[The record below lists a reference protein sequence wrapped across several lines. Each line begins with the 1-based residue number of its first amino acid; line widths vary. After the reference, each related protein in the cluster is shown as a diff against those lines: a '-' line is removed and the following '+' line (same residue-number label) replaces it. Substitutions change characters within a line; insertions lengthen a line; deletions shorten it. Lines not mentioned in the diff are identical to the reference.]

1 MSRNAVAPVENNVA
15 ASAVPPCLS
24 HLDVSIARTSSVRLC
39 ACGSKPTPWVGVA
52 ACMSEIGDL
61 ELGPIGEE
69 SGMHKKLSGEVYAL
83 LRFPKRTE
91 VVVET

>member
-1 MSRNAVAPVENNVA
+1 
-15 ASAVPPCLS
+15 
-24 HLDVSIARTSSVRLC
+24 
-39 ACGSKPTPWVGVA
+39 
-52 ACMSEIGDL
+52 MSEIGDL